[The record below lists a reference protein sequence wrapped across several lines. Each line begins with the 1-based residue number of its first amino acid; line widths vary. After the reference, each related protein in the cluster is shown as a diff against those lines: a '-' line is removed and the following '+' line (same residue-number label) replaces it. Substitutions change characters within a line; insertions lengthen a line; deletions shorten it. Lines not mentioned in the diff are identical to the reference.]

1 MRSGQKN
8 EFEPGDLIGKFRL
21 GGKAPLGRGGFGEV
35 WQAQEEIDG
44 TTVGG
49 ACAIKL
55 MRFEAEGTGSTQE
68 ALKATWVQEINALK
82 SITHDSIPR
91 TIDGGFDERTKLAFI
106 AMELLE
112 GETLARRIARQR
124 LGWRRA
130 LLIAERIASALDEAH
145 KHDVVHRDLKP
156 QNVFLAP
163 NDRVCVI
170 DWGIARLGRGPAEP
184 ISMPR
189 SSANQGTGVVVGTLD
204 ISTSEQEDLA
214 KKQMVKH
221 VQKNRQIVGTPG
233 YIAPEVYEGAE
244 PGAPV
249 DAYALGVVLYQCL
262 TGKLPY
268 RLDDVN
274 PSTGSGGSAV
284 DAQRALAATL
294 WEATVAG
301 RLIPIEEFVP
311 DLPAGVRTLVNQ
323 LLSRDPSVRGARD
336 LAKRVA
342 HANRFPHGVP
352 DPPYAGLDAFGA
364 DRAGFLFGRDA
375 HVQRIVHRLKEQ
387 RALVLSGPSGCG
399 KSSLAVAGVAA
410 RMDRDLLEGTDGW
423 RLLVVRPSQPKA
435 LEVVSPDGTNAT
447 EPKAAPLGT
456 MVVVDQLEEVLTLD
470 PERQAAFCAG
480 LAALAATKR
489 SKDVLVREHARMTP
503 EMPMRVIATVR
514 EDFEW
519 QVVRIEALR
528 ELCETSRCLVTGVD
542 ATSARELVEEPA
554 KALGY
559 RLGEADKAIREVEA
573 LLAKD
578 GTALPIV
585 QFALTEWWERRDEND
600 KELPAKAWQ
609 ELGGVEG
616 ALSYVADRHYRDL
629 SDADQRTLRD
639 LFGRLLLGDRKQWV
653 SAASLKGEK
662 EQKLMDELADLRLV
676 KRRDEGEGRIEYE
689 LAHES
694 LAKRWD
700 VLKQWI
706 SERAAEDALIVDLEA
721 DARLWVR
728 QGKPAN
734 RLRLDLVVP
743 PAVRAR
749 LGADASAY
757 VDASMEAKLA
767 AERAAQAKRWKTFG
781 GVIAG
786 LVAVLA
792 LVAGYALQ
800 TRQNEREKSAALDEK
815 SAALEEVKQQKA
827 AAELA
832 KKDADAAREKAELAE
847 KRVQEES
854 NKRQK
859 AYDELKQEIAKAKSK
874 QDLERIQKQLDAQL
888 GRKTT
893 EENPTGAPPPVSPTR
908 TLKVAPPWE

>member
-21 GGKAPLGRGGFGEV
+21 GGKTPLGRGGFGEV
-35 WQAQEEIDG
+35 WQAQEEIEG
-44 TTVGG
+44 KTVGG

-55 MRFEAEGTGSTQE
+55 MRFEGEGTGNTHE

-91 TIDGGFDERTKLAFI
+91 TIDGGFDEKTKLAFI

-112 GETLARRIARQR
+112 GETLAQRITRQR

-163 NDRVCVI
+163 KDRICVI

-249 DAYALGVVLYQCL
+249 DAYALGVVLYQCI

-274 PSTGSGGSAV
+274 PSTGSAGSV
-284 DAQRALAATL
+284 VNAQRALAATL

-301 RLIPIEEFVP
+301 KLIPIEEFVP
-311 DLPAGVRTLVNQ
+311 DLPAGVCALVNQ

-387 RALVLSGPSGCG
+387 RALILSGPSGCG

-410 RMDRDLLEGTDGW
+410 RIDRDLLEGTDGW
-423 RLLVVRPSQPKA
+423 RLFVVRPSQPKA

-447 EPKAAPLGT
+447 DSKAAPLGT
-456 MVVVDQLEEVLTLD
+456 MIVVDQLEEVLTLD

-480 LAALAATKR
+480 LAELAAGKR
-489 SKDVLVREHARMTP
+489 SRDVLVREQTRITP

-559 RLGEADKAIREVEA
+559 HLGETDKAVREVEA

-585 QFALTEWWERRDEND
+585 QFALTEWWERRDDND

-629 SDADQRTLRD
+629 SDADQHTLRD

-662 EQKLMDELADLRLV
+662 EQKLMNELADLRLV
-676 KRRDEGEGRIEYE
+676 KRRDEGEGRIGYE

-734 RLRLDLVVP
+734 RLRLDMVVP
-743 PAVRAR
+743 PAVRTR

-757 VDASMEAKLA
+757 VDASMEAKRA

-781 GVIAG
+781 GVVAA

-792 LVAGYALQ
+792 LVAGYAAQ
-800 TRQNEREKSAALDEK
+800 TREALKLVKEEQRKGEEAERKAKAERDRAVQAEDTAKKATEKEKEAKKLVENERE
-815 SAALEEVKQQKA
+815 Q
-827 AAELA
+827 
-832 KKDADAAREKAELAE
+832 RKAELESLEQRMIKSMKSAKELE
-847 KRVQEES
+847 K
-854 NKRQK
+854 
-859 AYDELKQEIAKAKSK
+859 LAKEVAARRGVSTVPST
-874 QDLERIQKQLDAQL
+874 I
-888 GRKTT
+888 
-893 EENPTGAPPPVSPTR
+893 PTISLTSTLHAAPP
-908 TLKVAPPWE
+908 